1 MITTWKEPA
10 YEYLLKQDYLAVAHY
25 YEEALETEPE
35 NYNYYWYLGLAY
47 LLLGQEDEAQATWL
61 VAMSAGSPEEIETWT
76 TYLIEIL
83 STEAQR
89 QESLGDYQKSWLIRG
104 HLREI
109 APNLINNLLKL
120 INLEIILNIFTPE
133 KLNDWQVI
141 ELLQQN
147 PKSSVDSD
155 LLLQVLKK
163 VLEFSAAETVAF
175 ARASLA
181 YISSRDNFIEAV
193 APIAIKMANQQ
204 GKVFFTIEIIKLCLE
219 LQPNNLSLLNEQIH
233 FYTLIHNYQQALQI
247 AYHFYKNCQ
256 TLPTKIFGNYR
267 ILYTLIVSGNWQEV
281 GFIAERH
288 RELLREMISQQTN
301 EIDSI
306 VETTLVSFTLPWLY
320 LQDNLVENRWFQNQ
334 ISLLF
339 HKNFSTQIS
348 ASTHQFDHDAN
359 NLSFLI
365 KQNKQLRIG
374 YIAHTFRKHSV
385 GWLARWLLHYHNR
398 EKLQPIIYLGSELE
412 DEITQIWYKQKVDIV
427 RNFQKDHQAIA
438 QQIREDKIDIL
449 VDLDSVTRNITCLV
463 MALKPAPVQVTWL
476 GFDASGLPT
485 IDYFIADPY
494 VLPQD
499 AQAHYTE
506 KIWRLPHTYLA
517 VDGFEIG
524 IPTLRRDDLGIPDDA
539 VIYLSSHGGY
549 KRHPATIRLQMQ
561 IIKEV
566 ANSYLLIKGVGDE
579 KLVKQLFSQIAEE
592 EGVNLN
598 RLKFLPK
605 DPNEYT
611 HRANLQIADIA
622 LDTYPYNGATTTLE
636 ILWMGI
642 PLVTRVG
649 EQFAARNSYTFLRN
663 VGVEEGIA
671 WTDEEY
677 IEWGV
682 RLGKDKA
689 LREEIAWKLQKSK
702 QTAPLWNGKQF
713 ALEMEQAYQQMWSN
727 YIVELSSHDRAE
739 Q

>member
-10 YEYLLKQDYLAVAHY
+10 YEYLLKQDYLAVAQY

-47 LLLGQEDEAQATWL
+47 LLLGQEEEAQATWL
-61 VAMSAGSPEEIETWT
+61 VAMSAGSPEEIEGWT
-76 TYLIEIL
+76 TYLVEIL

-89 QESLGDYQKSWLIRG
+89 QESLGDNQKSWLIRG

-109 APNLINNLLKL
+109 APNVINNILELIQL
-120 INLEIILNIFTPE
+120 EINLEFFTPE

-141 ELLQQN
+141 ELLQQSSE
-147 PKSSVDSD
+147 SSVNSD

-163 VLEFSAAETVAF
+163 LLEFAVTETVAF
-175 ARASLA
+175 ARASLVH
-181 YISSRDNFIEAV
+181 ISSETFIEV
-193 APIAIKMANQQ
+193 VMPIMLRMANQE
-204 GKVFFTIEIIKLCLE
+204 GKVFFAIEIMKLCLE
-219 LQPNNLSLLNEQIH
+219 LQPNDLYLLNEQI
-233 FYTLIHNYQQALQI
+233 YWYILIENYQQALEI
-247 AYHFYKNCQ
+247 AHQFYEKCQ
-256 TLPTKIFGNYR
+256 TLPMKLLGNYH
-267 ILYTLIVSGNWQEV
+267 ILYNFIISGNWQKVEL
-281 GFIAERH
+281 IAQRH
-288 RELLREMISQQTN
+288 RELLKEIIERQTDVI
-301 EIDSI
+301 ESI
-306 VETTLVSFTLPWLY
+306 VKTSLVSVTLPWLY

-339 HKNFSTQIS
+339 YKNCSSQIPASVHQSDS
-348 ASTHQFDHDAN
+348 ALVNS
-359 NLSFLI
+359 SFLI
-365 KQNKQLRIG
+365 NQNKQLKIG

-398 EKLQPIIYLGSELE
+398 EKFQIVIYLGSELE
-412 DEITQIWYKQKVDIV
+412 DEITQSWYKQKVDLA
-427 RNFQKDHQAIA
+427 RNFQRDPQAIA
-438 QQIREDKIDIL
+438 QQIREDRIDIL

-494 VLPQD
+494 VLPED

-506 KIWRLPHTYLA
+506 KIWRLPRTYLA

-524 IPTLRRDDLGIPDDA
+524 IPTLRRDDLEIPDDA

-549 KRHPATIRLQMQ
+549 KRHPATIRLQMR
-561 IIKEV
+561 ILKEV

-579 KLVKQLFSQIAEE
+579 KSVKQLFSQIAEE

-605 DPNEYT
+605 DPNEYM

-671 WTDEEY
+671 WTDDEY
-677 IEWGV
+677 INWGV

-689 LREEIAWKLQKSK
+689 LREEVAWKLQKSK

>member
-1 MITTWKEPA
+1 MTTTWTEVA
-10 YEYLLKQDYLAVAHY
+10 YEHLLQQDYLAVANY
-25 YEEALETEPE
+25 YEEALEKEPN
-35 NYNYYWYLGLAY
+35 NYDYYWYLGLAY
-47 LLLGQEDEAQATWL
+47 LLKEQEEEAQSTWL
-61 VAMSAGSPEEIETWT
+61 FAMTQGIEEEADE
-76 TYLIEIL
+76 LIQELINIL
-83 STEAQR
+83 STEARR
-89 QESLGDYQKSWLIRG
+89 QESLRDYQKSWLIRG

-109 APNLINNLLKL
+109 APNLINNLLEL
-120 INLEIILNIFTPE
+120 IRLELILNTFTPD

-141 ELLQQN
+141 ELLQQS
-147 PKSSVDSD
+147 PEQSVNLD
-155 LLLQVLKK
+155 LLLQVLKQ
-163 VLEFSAAETVAF
+163 VLNFTVAETVAF

-181 YISSRDNFIEAV
+181 HLPSFEIFIDAV
-193 APIAIKMANQQ
+193 VPIALKMANKE

-219 LQPNNLSLLNEQIH
+219 LQPNNLFLLNEQIH
-233 FYTLIHNYQQALQI
+233 LYTRIQNYQQALEI
-247 AYHFYKNCQ
+247 ARKIYENHAN
-256 TLPTKIFGNYR
+256 LPTKLFGNYH
-267 ILYTLIVSGNWQEV
+267 ILYTLITSGNWQKNELIV
-281 GFIAERH
+281 QRH
-288 RELLREMISQQTN
+288 RELLKEIVERQPN
-301 EIDSI
+301 EIEPIIKKVLIS
-306 VETTLVSFTLPWLY
+306 LTLPWLY
-320 LQDNLVENRWFQNQ
+320 LQDNIAENRWFQNQ
-334 ISLLF
+334 ISSLF
-339 HKNFSTQIS
+339 HENCSTKILTSDRQS
-348 ASTHQFDHDAN
+348 NSNSSSLVFN
-359 NLSFLI
+359 SS
-365 KQNKQLRIG
+365 KPLRIG

-398 EKLQPIIYLGSELE
+398 EKFQPVIYLGGEAE
-412 DEITQIWYKQKVDIV
+412 DEITEIWYKQKVDLL
-427 RNFQKDHQAIA
+427 RNFQRDHQAIA
-438 QQIREDKIDIL
+438 QQIREDEIDIL
-449 VDLDSVTRNITCLV
+449 VDLDSLTRSITCRI

-494 VLPQD
+494 VLPEN

-506 KIWRLPHTYLA
+506 KLWRLPNTYLA

-524 IPTLRRDDLGIPDDA
+524 IPTLRRDDLGIPHDA
-539 VIYLSSHGGY
+539 VIYLSSHSGC

-566 ANSYLLIKGVGDE
+566 ANSYLLIKGIGDE
-579 KLVKQLFSQIAEE
+579 KSVKQLFSQIAAE
-592 EGVNLN
+592 EGVDMN

-671 WTDEEY
+671 WTAEEY
-677 IEWGV
+677 LDWGI

-689 LREEIAWKLQKSK
+689 LREEVAWKLKKSK

-727 YIVELSSHDRAE
+727 YINSL
-739 Q
+739 